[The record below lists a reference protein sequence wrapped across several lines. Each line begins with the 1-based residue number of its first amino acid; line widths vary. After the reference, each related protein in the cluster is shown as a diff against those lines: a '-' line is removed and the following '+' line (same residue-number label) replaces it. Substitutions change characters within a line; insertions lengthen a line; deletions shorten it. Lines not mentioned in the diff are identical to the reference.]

1 MCLEASVAEVLVCK
15 YAMSGFLAVMN
26 VALADIE
33 KLNGAITN
41 YDGIAK
47 KIVATMQDNPAG
59 QLMIVKSQLA
69 EIANF
74 ERSSSCRPSCRS
86 WAG

>member
-1 MCLEASVAEVLVCK
+1 MCK

-26 VALADIE
+26 VALVDIE
-33 KLNGAITN
+33 KLNGAIMD

-47 KIVATMQDNPAG
+47 KIVATMQDNLAG
-59 QLMIVKSQLA
+59 QLMIVKSQLE

-74 ERSSSCRPSCRS
+74 ERSSSCRPSCRP